1 MTTKAK
7 ILLVDDDLDFL
18 EMHKAVLKNHGY
30 DVLTATSGNEGLEK
44 VRADMPDLIIL
55 DLMMEKHDS
64 GFAFSKEI
72 KNDPLFKNIPILMV
86 TAVAE
91 ATGYRFSLEED
102 GYWMKTDDFIEKPVM
117 PDVLIGK
124 IEKLL
129 AETKEKR

>member
-1 MTTKAK
+1 MTPKAK
-7 ILLVDDDLDFL
+7 ILLVDDDPDFL

-30 DVLTATSGNEGLEK
+30 EVLTATSGNEGLEK
-44 VRADMPDLIIL
+44 VRAEMPDLIIL

-72 KNDPLFKNIPILMV
+72 KNDPLFKKIPILMV

-102 GYWMKTDDFIEKPVM
+102 GYWMKTDDFIDKPVM
-117 PDVLIGK
+117 PDVLVGK
-124 IEKLL
+124 IERLL
-129 AETKEKR
+129 AETKETP